1 MGSTTQTY
9 ILTKLCCSSG
19 QTTFVKNTQKMIKY
33 ANTEA
38 VEKTCKTTEIT
49 DDLYEDTYFTRI
61 IVYFR
66 SLTFVTLL

>member
-38 VEKTCKTTEIT
+38 VEKTCKTT
-49 DDLYEDTYFTRI
+49 DDLYRTLI
-61 IVYFR
+61 
-66 SLTFVTLL
+66 SLALLFIFGH